1 MYCWFIAN
9 SKRQH
14 SSTSPDRIYFS
25 TTRSIKRYLITGEE
39 MNMTKQKIK
48 TFFKEM
54 LYAIED
60 FIKSLFGTLQ
70 GLMLILSLIAFI
82 LSVLL
87 AIDVI

>member
-1 MYCWFIAN
+1 
-9 SKRQH
+9 
-14 SSTSPDRIYFS
+14 
-25 TTRSIKRYLITGEE
+25 

-60 FIKSLFGTLQ
+60 FIISLFGTLQ